1 MVPNLLVLF
10 APRFLLWPIAALHNL
25 RRDAQDLRVQGIVTG
40 GAKIVRSVKE
50 SGLVDA
56 VIDVVAQEHE
66 WLASEGAEA
75 EISQW
80 ERRLQPGALSR
91 ILLSDRHLSHWTVEA
106 VTAATPLKRAARDP
120 RLVNRYLVGLLKA
133 VDDLVELQGVNAM
146 FTYAVAG
153 APAMVMAEL
162 ANSRGVPF
170 FALNDTRIDNQQT
183 FDNGNDALEG
193 HGSLVALYRTALKDG
208 RAVAGGL
215 ERARNYLESFRAAPV
230 EPGYQSN
237 QKRQLEADLSLRTIT
252 IATRGLPRA
261 IRRMTSTSA
270 ARNLR
275 KPNAL
280 GDWFIRASRPLRAR
294 IAQRYF
300 ETPAIEALQGRFAYY
315 PLHVDPEASTMVLAP
330 MFSNQGQVI
339 EAIVKALPPDMTLL
353 VKEHPT
359 MHGLR
364 PIAFY
369 RRLRRL
375 PRVRLIS
382 PTVSS
387 FNLIRHCDLTC
398 SITGTAAWEAML
410 LRKPALVLGAF
421 LFSAVGKG
429 LVTCRD
435 FARLPEAVG
444 QALRQEPAD
453 DHSLLTFL
461 AAVYSTCFGFPP
473 DLQWT
478 KVTPKMLADNS
489 AISEAMASQIL
500 QRLRE
505 AGVMQPMRL
514 GVGVAMACHQ
524 P

>member
-1 MVPNLLVLF
+1 MAPNLLVLF
-10 APRFLLWPIAALHNL
+10 APRFLQWPLAALHIL
-25 RRDAQDLRVQGIVTG
+25 RRDLPDLRVQGVVTG
-40 GAKIVRSVKE
+40 GAKIVRPVKE

-56 VIDVVAQEHE
+56 VMDVVAREHE
-66 WLASEGAEA
+66 WLASDRAEA
-75 EISQW
+75 TIPQW

-106 VTAATPLKRAARDP
+106 VTAVTPLRRAARDP
-120 RLVNRYLVGLLKA
+120 RLVNRYLAGLLKA
-133 VDDLVELQGVNAM
+133 VDGLVERQGVNAM
-146 FTYAVAG
+146 FAYAVAG

-162 ANSRGVPF
+162 ANSRGLPF
-170 FALNDTRIDNQQT
+170 FALSDTRIDNQQT
-183 FDNGNDALEG
+183 FDNGNDALG
-193 HGSLVALYRTALKDG
+193 GQGSLVALYRTALKNG
-208 RAVAGGL
+208 RAVAGEI

-230 EPGYQSN
+230 EPDYQSN
-237 QKRQLEADLSLRTIT
+237 QKRQLETDLSLRAIAVSTLRLTRKTI
-252 IATRGLPRA
+252 RVR
-261 IRRMTSTSA
+261 STSE
-270 ARNLR
+270 ARDLR
-275 KPNAL
+275 KPSPL
-280 GDWFIRASRPLRAR
+280 GDWFIRTSRPLRAR
-294 IAQRYF
+294 IAERYL
-300 ETPAIEALQGRFAYY
+300 ETLKVEAVQGRLAYY

-330 MFSNQGQVI
+330 MFANQGQVI

-382 PTVSS
+382 PAVSS
-387 FNLIRHCDLTC
+387 FTLIRRCDLTC

-429 LVTCRD
+429 LVTCHD
-435 FARLPEAVG
+435 FGRLPEAVG
-444 QALRQEPAD
+444 QALGQEPAD

-461 AAVYSTCFGFPP
+461 AAVYRSCFSFPP

-478 KVTPKMLADNS
+478 NVTPQMIADNS

-505 AGVMQPMRL
+505 AGIVQPMRQEL
-514 GVGVAMACHQ
+514 AYR
-524 P
+524 